1 MSNPQVS
8 ASSQQVHA
16 NNVATYINQGI
27 ALVNQRRFEEALASY
42 DQALQIQPR
51 HADALCN
58 RGNALISLNRIQD
71 ALDSYEQALAIQP
84 QHMQALSNRGNIFL
98 LLNRYEEALDSY
110 DRALAIQPNY
120 ADALS
125 NRGAALIKLNRFEE
139 AITSFSQ
146 GLAIQPKSAEAL
158 SNRGN
163 ALRQLNRLEEALSSL
178 QQALAIKPDYADAHW
193 NEALCRLNMGDFAL
207 GWQQYEW
214 RWKSKTFIHIPR
226 NFSQPL
232 WLGQES
238 LHNKTILL
246 HAEQGLGDTIQ
257 FCRYAT
263 KVAALGATVILEVQP
278 ALKTLLRN
286 ITGVTRIIAYG
297 EALPRFD
304 YHCPLLSLPLAFRTD
319 LNSIPFAAETNA
331 TTTRRSYSIHS
342 ISDILLCGKRFLS
355 SLIKTSN
362 APASAE
368 YYVSA
373 DALHKAKW
381 KNKLGQSTQTSP
393 RIGLTW
399 SGNPVHTNDH
409 NRSIA
414 LMDFMK
420 IMDTQRQEQE
430 QNSKPNQAQFYCL
443 QKEIRPSDQALLT
456 KLHTQNDIVFVG
468 NDLKDFSDTAA
479 LISLMDL
486 VITVDTSIAHL
497 AGAMG
502 KPVWILLPFNAD
514 WRWLTKRN
522 DSPWYPSARLF
533 RQPALGD
540 WDSVMANVKQELTK
554 L

>member
-84 QHMQALSNRGNIFL
+84 QHMQALSNRGNILL
-98 LLNRYEEALDSY
+98 LLNRYEDALDSY

-125 NRGAALIKLNRFEE
+125 NRGAVLIKLNRFEE
-139 AITSFSQ
+139 AVTSFSQ
-146 GLAIQPKSAEAL
+146 GLAIQPKSIEAL

-207 GWQQYEW
+207 GWQKYEW

-286 ITGVTRIIAYG
+286 ITGVTRIITYG

-331 TTTRRSYSIHS
+331 TTTRHSYSIRS

-355 SLIKTSN
+355 SLTKTNSV
-362 APASAE
+362 PASAA
-368 YYVSA
+368 YYIRANARQKST
-373 DALHKAKW
+373 W
-381 KNKLGQSTQTSP
+381 TNKLRLNTQTSP

-414 LMDFMK
+414 LMDFTK
-420 IMDTQRQEQE
+420 IING
-430 QNSKPNQAQFYCL
+430 QNQGQCKNQAQFYCL
-443 QKEIRPSDQALLT
+443 QKEIRAKDQALLT
-456 KLHTQNDIVFVG
+456 KLHIQKEIVFVG

-479 LISLMDL
+479 LIDLMDL

-533 RQPALGD
+533 RQPAMGD
-540 WDSVMANVKQELTK
+540 WDSVINDIKQALSNKEFA
-554 L
+554 